1 MLTPRLLTVEERHR
15 LGNLYVSFITSLDK
29 LPQYL
34 QTDTLLAPTNNNNI
48 SSHRRKQYVIQW
60 ANLNVSLHCLRLVID
75 QKLEDLGYYASGI
88 EHPDM
93 PLLRKTEIARDML
106 RVIREAPFWSLQV
119 NGEPC
124 VEKIRLI
131 GASLLEIID
140 QYEASPL
147 SVRARN
153 DLSILL
159 DILTRL
165 DSKASDTLRRPS

>member
-1 MLTPRLLTVEERHR
+1 MCKIQLLI
-15 LGNLYVSFITSLDK
+15 Y
-29 LPQYL
+29 LPH
-34 QTDTLLAPTNNNNI
+34 LL
-48 SSHRRKQYVIQW
+48 
-60 ANLNVSLHCLRLVID
+60 
-75 QKLEDLGYYASGI
+75 
-88 EHPDM
+88 M
-93 PLLRKTEIARDML
+93 PL
-106 RVIREAPFWSLQV
+106 Q
-119 NGEPC
+119 

>member
-1 MLTPRLLTVEERHR
+1 MGSHA
-15 LGNLYVSFITSLDK
+15 YVSDCLCICCI
-29 LPQYL
+29 
-34 QTDTLLAPTNNNNI
+34 LLKG
-48 SSHRRKQYVIQW
+48 SQ
-60 ANLNVSLHCLRLVID
+60 
-75 QKLEDLGYYASGI
+75 
-88 EHPDM
+88 
-93 PLLRKTEIARDML
+93 
-106 RVIREAPFWSLQV
+106 
-119 NGEPC
+119 

-165 DSKASDTLRRPS
+165 DSKASDTLKRPS

>member
-1 MLTPRLLTVEERHR
+1 MGSHV
-15 LGNLYVSFITSLDK
+15 YVSDRLFIFCVLLK
-29 LPQYL
+29 APQ
-34 QTDTLLAPTNNNNI
+34 
-48 SSHRRKQYVIQW
+48 
-60 ANLNVSLHCLRLVID
+60 
-75 QKLEDLGYYASGI
+75 
-88 EHPDM
+88 
-93 PLLRKTEIARDML
+93 
-106 RVIREAPFWSLQV
+106 
-119 NGEPC
+119 

>member
-1 MLTPRLLTVEERHR
+1 
-15 LGNLYVSFITSLDK
+15 
-29 LPQYL
+29 
-34 QTDTLLAPTNNNNI
+34 
-48 SSHRRKQYVIQW
+48 
-60 ANLNVSLHCLRLVID
+60 
-75 QKLEDLGYYASGI
+75 
-88 EHPDM
+88 M
-93 PLLRKTEIARDML
+93 PL
-106 RVIREAPFWSLQV
+106 Q
-119 NGEPC
+119 